1 MSLFR
6 RTTLILGHVALSFIL
21 KAVDWL
27 KSTNMLSYEVVE
39 ARFRRVRISLYLE
52 LSCLYREYHS
62 YLVFK
67 YTPVELKLKIL
78 LSTYAYVLNSNLFER
93 TYFPCIS

>member
-6 RTTLILGHVALSFIL
+6 ETTLILGHVASSFIL
-21 KAVDWL
+21 KAVGWL
-27 KSTNMLSYEVVE
+27 KNANMLPYEVIE
-39 ARFRRVRISLYLE
+39 ACFRRVRISLYLE
-52 LSCLYREYHS
+52 LSCLYREYHC

-78 LSTYAYVLNSNLFER
+78 LRIKYI
-93 TYFPCIS
+93 CIFTELQLV